1 MPPFTCLRST
11 RTPIRIESAEYLC
24 ETRRKVFEK
33 VIPAPVG
40 VIPRADIVPAHYSIP
55 PGACSRSA
63 LRTYLIHIL
72 SPIPFCVG
80 ALRDRTPVTG
90 YNTPTAHFWNR
101 QCLARCRRRLG
112 RASRAQAR
120 GGSLLL
126 AFPIGR
132 HGSRR
137 QRPLPDR
144 PPTLRAFRSVL
155 SRTRPV
161 STHGFQDSRSY
172 LRRHG
177 VQFRRAHIYYHKA
190 PFAVYP
196 QNATNRTRDIQGAC
210 PHAKNGVCPHMFFSH
225 KEQEKQEMSSRPPL
239 PKVA

>member
-11 RTPIRIESAEYLC
+11 RTPFRIESAEYLC

-40 VIPRADIVPAHYSIP
+40 VILRADVVPAHYSIP

-63 LRTYLIHIL
+63 LRTYLIHIW

-90 YNTPTAHFWNR
+90 YNTPTAHFRNR
-101 QCLARCRRRLG
+101 RCLARCRRRLG
-112 RASRAQAR
+112 CPACRLSPKRGKSDARHPRGLSPREASK
-120 GGSLLL
+120 G
-126 AFPIGR
+126 PV
-132 HGSRR
+132 
-137 QRPLPDR
+137 
-144 PPTLRAFRSVL
+144 PTR
-155 SRTRPV
+155 
-161 STHGFQDSRSY
+161 
-172 LRRHG
+172 
-177 VQFRRAHIYYHKA
+177 
-190 PFAVYP
+190 
-196 QNATNRTRDIQGAC
+196 
-210 PHAKNGVCPHMFFSH
+210 NGVCPHMFFSH

>member
-40 VIPRADIVPAHYSIP
+40 VIPRADVVPAHYSIP
-55 PGACSRSA
+55 PGTCSRSA
-63 LRTYLIHIL
+63 LRTYLIHIKA
-72 SPIPFCVG
+72 PIPFCCAG
-80 ALRDRTPVTG
+80 GLRDRTPVTG
-90 YNTPTAHFWNR
+90 YNTPTAHFRNR
-101 QCLARCRRRLG
+101 RCLARCRRRLD

-126 AFPIGR
+126 AFQIGR
-132 HGSRR
+132 RGSRR

-144 PPTLRAFRSVL
+144 PPTLQAFRSVL
-155 SRTRPV
+155 SRTRSV
-161 STHGFQDSRSY
+161 STHGFHGSRSY

-177 VQFRRAHIYYHKA
+177 VQFRRARI
-190 PFAVYP
+190 
-196 QNATNRTRDIQGAC
+196 
-210 PHAKNGVCPHMFFSH
+210 
-225 KEQEKQEMSSRPPL
+225 
-239 PKVA
+239 